1 MPPPSLLTIPLEVRA
16 MIIIEVAVAPQTSP
30 PSPSDL
36 HGQNRRTL
44 DRDVTGAYE
53 ETDRVFFQADAP
65 SNPVL
70 PLLLTNRQLHAETL
84 DTLRRAFSTTTTT
97 RATNPLSYTAHVIYL
112 KNATLWPTWLSVPI
126 QASHID
132 TLHAQFRI
140 FPCPEGKEMPEASAR
155 GSMFR
160 AGPGV
165 PAAIVWPF
173 WHLLIGSLCSG
184 THSPCGIPF
193 SVGRLVLNFVPVQ
206 YPGDD
211 DDKKQDGGYHGYGAG
226 AGEGASSD
234 GGSSAQRVYGPI
246 IPEFFVPHLRL
257 HTQGKLG
264 KSSGMDAA
272 ARLMSFALEKIEYM
286 AKLDA
291 VIFDLGKKLHENI
304 GVVEIRLDGEVFETL
319 DLARYL
325 DEKEAIKKW
334 RATNR
339 RTLRRKDWR
348 WETDF
353 LAWKKEVEA
362 RRRELGME
370 AGEKKVSK
378 S

>member
-1 MPPPSLLTIPLEVRA
+1 
-16 MIIIEVAVAPQTSP
+16 MIIIEVAVAPQTFP

-36 HGQNRRTL
+36 HDQSRRTL
-44 DRDVTGAYE
+44 DRDATGAYE

-70 PLLLTNRQLHAETL
+70 PLLLTSRQLQAETL

-97 RATNPLSYTAHVIYL
+97 RATNPLTYTAHVIYL

-140 FPCPEGKEMPEASAR
+140 FPCPEEGKEMPEASAR

-165 PAAIVWPF
+165 PATIVWPF

-193 SVGRLVLNFVPVQ
+193 SVGRLVLDFVPVQ

-211 DDKKQDGGYHGYGAG
+211 DDDDHKEKKDGGYHGYGAG
-226 AGEGASSD
+226 AGEGASSSSSSSSSD
-234 GGSSAQRVYGPI
+234 GGSLAQRVYGPI
-246 IPEFFVPHLRL
+246 IPDTEFFVPHLRL

-264 KSSGMDAA
+264 KSPGMDAA
-272 ARLMSFALEKIEYM
+272 ARLMNFALEKIGYM

-291 VIFDLGKKLHENI
+291 VVFHLGKKLHENI
-304 GVVEIRLDGEVFETL
+304 GVVELRLDGEVIETL

-339 RTLRRKDWR
+339 RTLRRRDWR

-353 LAWKKEVEA
+353 LPWKREVEA
-362 RRRELGME
+362 RRRELGMPV
-370 AGEKKVSK
+370 GVSE
-378 S
+378 

>member
-1 MPPPSLLTIPLEVRA
+1 
-16 MIIIEVAVAPQTSP
+16 
-30 PSPSDL
+30 
-36 HGQNRRTL
+36 
-44 DRDVTGAYE
+44 
-53 ETDRVFFQADAP
+53 
-65 SNPVL
+65 
-70 PLLLTNRQLHAETL
+70 
-84 DTLRRAFSTTTTT
+84 
-97 RATNPLSYTAHVIYL
+97 
-112 KNATLWPTWLSVPI
+112 
-126 QASHID
+126 
-132 TLHAQFRI
+132 
-140 FPCPEGKEMPEASAR
+140 
-155 GSMFR
+155 
-160 AGPGV
+160 
-165 PAAIVWPF
+165 
-173 WHLLIGSLCSG
+173 
-184 THSPCGIPF
+184 
-193 SVGRLVLNFVPVQ
+193 
-206 YPGDD
+206 
-211 DDKKQDGGYHGYGAG
+211 
-226 AGEGASSD
+226 
-234 GGSSAQRVYGPI
+234 
-246 IPEFFVPHLRL
+246 
-257 HTQGKLG
+257 
-264 KSSGMDAA
+264 
-272 ARLMSFALEKIEYM
+272 MSFALEKIEYM